1 MRIAYLP
8 DGASA
13 NAAYRSIGPMQA
25 LARRGH
31 EVRQLDTTRS
41 DGWAELLRWCEL
53 LQIHRVCEGGAVEL
67 ARGARASGAAVVWD
81 FVVMVRRPP
90 RGVKGSG
97 IAHGLAG

>member
-31 EVRQLDTTRS
+31 EVRELDPARTDR
-41 DGWAELLRWCEL
+41 WPELLRWCEVL
-53 LQIHRVCEGGAVEL
+53 HVHRVCDDGAVEL

-81 FVVMVRRPP
+81 DDDVTRPP
-90 RGVKGSG
+90 AG
-97 IAHGLAG
+97 IGDRASS